1 MKKLINS
8 QDFVPDKE
16 LLALLAKRHGLLN
29 NVASRKLQE
38 ELTVKIS
45 TAVRFLAILFPKE
58 ELRDADIVYA
68 NQLAKADQMRDIEG
82 NIYLPVFT
90 TIEEAIAF
98 KPNLSEGEFM
108 YIVTKKD
115 LLSFLNNNLKTAAC
129 VVNPGKDDL
138 LLYRVILQNLIAVE
152 KGII

>member
-45 TAVRFLAILFPKE
+45 TAVRFLVIVFPKV
-58 ELRDADIVYA
+58 ELREADTVLA
-68 NQLAKADQMRDIEG
+68 HQLAKADQMRDIEG
-82 NIYLPVFT
+82 NAYLPVFT
-90 TIEEAIAF
+90 SIEDASAF

-108 YIVTKKD
+108 YIATKED
-115 LLSFLNNNLKTAAC
+115 LLAFLNNNLRTAAC

-138 LLYRVILQNLIAVE
+138 LMHRIILQNLIAVE